1 MLKVS
6 GVWIS
11 PIEIERVLIE
21 HPAVQE
27 AAVIAGTDRDGLTKT
42 VACIVLRDGV
52 PGTPDLS
59 LELQAFVIT
68 RLPAFKRPHAVEFF
82 PEFPKTAT
90 GKLQRFKLRE
100 ITATQR
106 F

>member
-11 PIEIERVLIE
+11 PIEIERVLVE

-27 AAVIAGTDRDGLTKT
+27 AAVIARTDQNGLTT
-42 VACIVLRDGV
+42 PVACVVLRGGFS
-52 PGTPDLS
+52 GTPELS
-59 LELQAFVIT
+59 LELQDFVIS

-82 PEFPKTAT
+82 QEFPKTAT

-100 ITATQR
+100 VANG
-106 F
+106 

>member
-11 PIEIERVLIE
+11 PIEIESVLIE

-27 AAVIAGTDRDGLTKT
+27 AAVIARADQNGLIKP
-42 VACIVLRDGV
+42 VACPCIVLRDGV
-52 PGTPDLS
+52 TGTLELS
-59 LELQAFVIT
+59 LELQDFVIS
-68 RLPAFKRPHAVEFF
+68 RLPVFKRPHAVEFF

-100 ITATQR
+100 VANR
-106 F
+106 

>member
-11 PIEIERVLIE
+11 PIEIESVLIE

-27 AAVIAGTDRDGLTKT
+27 AVVIARTDQNGLTKP
-42 VACIVLRDGV
+42 VACVVLRSGFS
-52 PGTPDLS
+52 GTPELS
-59 LELQAFVIT
+59 LELQDFVT
-68 RLPAFKRPHAVEFF
+68 SRLPAFKRPHAVEFF
-82 PEFPKTAT
+82 QEFPRTAT

-100 ITATQR
+100 VDNR
-106 F
+106 